1 MARPTCGW
9 GWVVGQITIRI
20 RRRLPRPHTLTASLE
35 TRNWAMAARVGRPGL
50 KYGRAFHRPGMR
62 GASTTSVPSR
72 GAFLPRKTQ
81 KGTKSFFDRITGLTR
96 YLIFSVSLLR
106 LCVRRKTSW
115 RAWRAWR
122 EMIFTQRPQRAQR
135 VRGGCGS
142 AGGEEPRMD
151 ANERESEGGSCFSLC
166 VAVPLCEKKTSALP
180 GFACDFLLS
189 VSRSCDAMGR

>member
-96 YLIFSVSLLR
+96 FTIVGSEVLAAVSVSSVR
-106 LCVRRKTSW
+106 SVANPRPSLCLCASVWEEKQSW
-115 RAWRAWR
+115 RTWRAWR
-122 EMIFTQRPQRAQR
+122 ETFSRKDRKDRQAFLTGFRT
-135 VRGGCGS
+135 
-142 AGGEEPRMD
+142 GE
-151 ANERESEGGSCFSLC
+151 G
-166 VAVPLCEKKTSALP
+166 AVPPAPSRTAWQPSLP
-180 GFACDFLLS
+180 
-189 VSRSCDAMGR
+189 VP

>member
-122 EMIFTQRPQRAQR
+122 EIIFTQRPQRAPSFFDR
-135 VRGGCGS
+135 ITGLTRLGGGLWRGCVSVWVCGCGS
-142 AGGEEPRMD
+142 FAWVSLGRSPR
-151 ANERESEGGSCFSLC
+151 
-166 VAVPLCEKKTSALP
+166 
-180 GFACDFLLS
+180 
-189 VSRSCDAMGR
+189 GRRRRRFRR